1 MTISSISLSKTSQNL
16 TEIHSYGNILSRIQD
31 LVCKISGQLQRLS
44 EETSVKSQKLKAEYR
59 VSAGKSADLERKIGK
74 NSMLCASQMLISSL
88 ALGVLDPKNEAEGL
102 KPLLGQINAALAT
115 LNPNIGLDLL
125 HPFLQTVNS
134 EILGS
139 GWKWREGNLRGSQEI
154 EKSIYNLRQTEI
166 SNEGTKSGEAKD
178 LLQELQGL
186 LSSIRDMY
194 RKASS

>member
-1 MTISSISLSKTSQNL
+1 MEINSISLSETPQNFDASR
-16 TEIHSYGNILSRIQD
+16 SYGNILSRIQD
-31 LVCKISGQLQRLS
+31 LVCKISGQLQKLS

-59 VSAGKSADLERKIGK
+59 VSAAKSADFERKIGK
-74 NSMLCASQMLISSL
+74 SSVLRSSQSLVSYL
-88 ALGVLDPKNEAEGL
+88 AL
-102 KPLLGQINAALAT
+102 AALSPKFNLAESEH
-115 LNPNIGLDLL
+115 LL
-125 HPFLQTVNS
+125 LQKIDS

-139 GWKWREGNLRGSQEI
+139 GWQWREGNLRGAQEI

>member
-1 MTISSISLSKTSQNL
+1 MTINPISLNKTLTSVVTNQSQN
-16 TEIHSYGNILSRIQD
+16 YGNILSRIQE

-44 EETSVKSQKLKAEYR
+44 EETSVKSQKLKGEYR
-59 VSAGKSADLERKIGK
+59 VSAAKSADFERKIGK
-74 NSMLCASQMLISSL
+74 NYLLQSSQSLISTL
-88 ALGVLDPKNEAEGL
+88 AIAALSPKFDL
-102 KPLLGQINAALAT
+102 KAVEPLLQKI
-115 LNPNIGLDLL
+115 D
-125 HPFLQTVNS
+125 S

-139 GWKWREGNLRGSQEI
+139 GWKWREGNLRGAQET

-178 LLQELQGL
+178 LIQELQGL